1 MRPLI
6 DADILLH
13 ELGWSGQFKD
23 KESGEEVILDFEK
36 VKDMLDEKIRL
47 ICEDV
52 DATEPP
58 ILFVTNSQTLTDRV
72 NKLRKWQGLSPIPFV
87 PNFRY
92 EVAKAKPYKGTRK
105 NPKPFH
111 FYNILFYLMAE
122 YNVKISRDGMEADD
136 MICIEQMRTE
146 EPTIICSRDKDLRI
160 CPGWHFSWECGE
172 QRSVGPTM
180 TDELGW
186 LTLQEKVDE
195 KTGKV
200 KDRKV
205 LGYGLAF
212 FYYQMLVGDTADNI
226 PGLPKWGLVK
236 AYKLLA
242 GLETKEDF
250 YKAVKTAY
258 KETMG
263 EKAKEYFLEQG
274 NLLWMIQQKGQR
286 FDVV

>member
-1 MRPLI
+1 MKPLL

-23 KESGEEVILDFEK
+23 KDTEEEVILDFET

-58 ILFVTNSQTLTDRV
+58 TLFVTNSQTLTDRV
-72 NKLRKWQGLSPIPFV
+72 NKLRRWQGEDPIPFV

-92 EVAKAKPYKGTRK
+92 DVAKAKPYKGTRK

-122 YNVKISRDGMEADD
+122 YNVIISRGGVEADD
-136 MICIEQMRTE
+136 MICTEQMSSDE
-146 EPTIICSRDKDLRI
+146 ETIICSRDKDLRM
-160 CPGWHFSWECGE
+160 CPGWHFSWECGG

-180 TDELGW
+180 TDEIGW
-186 LTLQEKVDE
+186 LELEEKVDE
-195 KTGKV
+195 ETGKV

-236 AYKLLA
+236 SYKLLST
-242 GLETKEDF
+242 LKTEKELHQ
-250 YKAVKTAY
+250 AVKTAY
-258 KETMG
+258 KETVG
-263 EKAKEYFLEQG
+263 ESAKEYFFEQG
-274 NLLWMIQQKGQR
+274 NLLWMIQQKGKQ
-286 FDVV
+286 FDKK